1 MLQKGL
7 LFCMAFPA
15 LASLAMARLD
25 AELFLWTFYFL
36 PFFAFVLGGL
46 GWLGTRFSR
55 QERLLLYGF
64 GTVYGILSAVLL
76 LVVLVPEFLEWCPS
90 MVAAFV
96 VPVLGGLW
104 GNLAGICRLQRLRA
118 MKQEEDQVF

>member
-76 LVVLVPEFLEWCPS
+76 FGCFGSRIFGMVPIY
-90 MVAAFV
+90 
-96 VPVLGGLW
+96 GGCLC
-104 GNLAGICRLQRLRA
+104 GASVGRS
-118 MKQEEDQVF
+118 VG